1 MGKKKFLTEEEKK
14 EAKRISNAKWY
25 QKNRER
31 ELERM
36 REWRAENN
44 EKIADYRKGYYQK
57 NKERELEQHKEWYQ
71 KNKERELEQHKKW
84 REQNPEYWKE
94 YIKTPM
100 GRALYLVSNYK
111 QDDKEANR
119 GECTLTA
126 RWIVDNIFTQ
136 KCRYCQKDDWTELGC
151 DRVDND
157 LPHTPDNVVC
167 CCEKCNKERGTKSFE
182 EFLKIKGIIISD
194 ITEIKK

>member
-44 EKIADYRKGYYQK
+44 EKIADYRKGY
-57 NKERELEQHKEWYQ
+57 YQ